1 MRTLFDFCHIINHNK
16 IIIINIIKQ
25 KWIKMDRKNYRRS
38 NRSKSS
44 AIFHLSQKRPH
55 SRMGRSARTVFTI
68 VLSFRREVSHDAGNA
83 GSRAHSRS
91 DPLRDRLAVSRHIR
105 AETEDGSQI
114 QCQGQLRGINHR
126 STAAQGSSRGSR

>member
-1 MRTLFDFCHIINHNK
+1 
-16 IIIINIIKQ
+16 
-25 KWIKMDRKNYRRS
+25 MDKNGS
-38 NRSKSS
+38 EK
-44 AIFHLSQKRPH
+44 LSTIESIEIVRNFPFVPETT
-55 SRMGRSARTVFTI
+55 RMGRSARTVFTI